1 MQRNNLLML
10 AATAIGGITWA
21 LVALTPTISAQPL
34 PPKQVPERTGVS
46 NLALL
51 SQSRPR
57 RLPDSHRPFRKG
69 ETLRLVYPLAQPAQE
84 VQPYGWRYSDRRQR
98 WRMHVGHDL
107 IAPAATPVLAML
119 SGRVQLAQ
127 SISGYGLTVLLDHGR
142 GWQTVYAHL
151 QSADVHAGQLV
162 RAGDRIGR
170 VGRSG
175 SASTDHLHVELRRLE
190 GRQAFALDLGP
201 LLLSTSKRSEI
212 DGPPANF

>member
-1 MQRNNLLML
+1 MRRNRILLITPPSVVL
-10 AATAIGGITWA
+10 AVV
-21 LVALTPTISAQPL
+21 LVGQSVTVNAQPQ
-34 PPKQVPERTGVS
+34 PPERIPDRTGVS

-69 ETLRLVYPLAQPAQE
+69 ETLRLVYPLPQPALE
-84 VQPYGWRYSDRRQR
+84 VQPYGWRYSDHRQR

-107 IAPAATPVLAML
+107 IAPASTPVLAML
-119 SGRVQLAQ
+119 SGRVQLVR

-151 QSADVHAGQLV
+151 QSSNVRVGQLV
-162 RAGDRIGR
+162 HAGDRIGR

-201 LLLSTSKRSEI
+201 LLHH
-212 DGPPANF
+212 

>member
-1 MQRNNLLML
+1 MQRNSLRLITLSAVVMVMAL
-10 AATAIGGITWA
+10 AGPAAD
-21 LVALTPTISAQPL
+21 ISAQPL
-34 PPKQVPERTGVS
+34 PPERIPERTGVS

-57 RLPDSHRPFRKG
+57 RLPESHRPFRKG
-69 ETLRLVYPLAQPAQE
+69 ETLRLVYPLPQPAQE
-84 VQPYGWRYSDRRQR
+84 VQPYGWRYSDHRQR

-119 SGRVQLAQ
+119 SGRVQLVR

-151 QSADVHAGQLV
+151 QSSNVRAGQLV
-162 RAGDRIGR
+162 HAGDRIGR

-201 LLLSTSKRSEI
+201 LLHH
-212 DGPPANF
+212 

>member
-1 MQRNNLLML
+1 MQRNNLLPI
-10 AATAIGGITWA
+10 TAQGTLIAMA
-21 LVALTPTISAQPL
+21 LVGLGPNICAEPVQPER
-34 PPKQVPERTGVS
+34 VPQRTGVS

-51 SQSRPR
+51 SHTRPQ
-57 RLPDSHRPFRKG
+57 RLPKSHRPFRKG
-69 ETLRLVYPLAQPAQE
+69 ETLRLVYPLPQPAQE
-84 VQPYGWRYSDRRQR
+84 MKPYGWRYSNDHQR

-107 IAPAATPVLAML
+107 IAPAATPVQAML
-119 SGRVQLAQ
+119 SGRVQLVQ

-151 QSADVHAGQLV
+151 QSSDVHLGQLV

-201 LLLSTSKRSEI
+201 LL
-212 DGPPANF
+212 PH

>member
-1 MQRNNLLML
+1 MQRNNLLL
-10 AATAIGGITWA
+10 APTAIGIGWA
-21 LVALTPTISAQPL
+21 FASLAASLCAKEL
-34 PPKQVPERTGVS
+34 PPETVPERTGVS

-51 SQSRPR
+51 SQSRSR

-69 ETLRLVYPLAQPAQE
+69 ERLRLVYQLPQAAQE
-84 VQPYGWRYSDRRQR
+84 VQPYGWRYSEHRQR
-98 WRMHVGHDL
+98 WHMHVGHDL
-107 IAPAATPVLAML
+107 IAPASTPVLAML
-119 SGRVQLAQ
+119 SGRVQLMQ
-127 SISGYGLTVLLDHGR
+127 GINGYGLTVLLDHGR

-151 QSADVHAGQLV
+151 QSADVHTGQLV

-201 LLLSTSKRSEI
+201 LL
-212 DGPPANF
+212 PH

>member
-1 MQRNNLLML
+1 MQRNRQQLLTLPAVVLVMAL
-10 AATAIGGITWA
+10 AGPAAD
-21 LVALTPTISAQPL
+21 ISAQPL
-34 PPKQVPERTGVS
+34 PPERIPERTGVS

-57 RLPDSHRPFRKG
+57 RLPESHRPFRKG
-69 ETLRLVYPLAQPAQE
+69 ETLRLVYPLPQPTQE
-84 VQPYGWRYSDRRQR
+84 VQPYGWRYSDHRQR

-119 SGRVQLAQ
+119 SGRVQLVR

-151 QSADVHAGQLV
+151 QSSNVRAGQLV
-162 RAGDRIGR
+162 HAGDRIGR

-201 LLLSTSKRSEI
+201 LLHH
-212 DGPPANF
+212 

>member
-1 MQRNNLLML
+1 MQRNSLRLITLSAVVMVMAL
-10 AATAIGGITWA
+10 AGPAAD
-21 LVALTPTISAQPL
+21 ISARPL
-34 PPKQVPERTGVS
+34 PPEGIPKRTGVS

-57 RLPDSHRPFRKG
+57 RLPESHRPFRKG
-69 ETLRLVYPLAQPAQE
+69 ETLRLVYPLPQPAQE
-84 VQPYGWRYSDRRQR
+84 VQPYGWRYSEHRQR

-119 SGRVQLAQ
+119 SGRVQLVR

-151 QSADVHAGQLV
+151 QSSNVRAGQLV
-162 RAGDRIGR
+162 HAGDRIGR

-201 LLLSTSKRSEI
+201 LLHH
-212 DGPPANF
+212 

>member
-1 MQRNNLLML
+1 MQRNNLLPI
-10 AATAIGGITWA
+10 TAQGTLIAMA
-21 LVALTPTISAQPL
+21 LVGLGPNICAEPVRPER
-34 PPKQVPERTGVS
+34 VPQRTGVS

-51 SQSRPR
+51 SHSRPQ
-57 RLPDSHRPFRKG
+57 RLPKSHRPFRKG
-69 ETLRLVYPLAQPAQE
+69 ETLRLVYPLPQPAE
-84 VQPYGWRYSDRRQR
+84 EIKPYGWRYSNDHQR

-107 IAPAATPVLAML
+107 IAPAATPVQAML
-119 SGRVQLAQ
+119 SGRVQLVQ

-151 QSADVHAGQLV
+151 QSSDVHLGQLV

-201 LLLSTSKRSEI
+201 LL
-212 DGPPANF
+212 PH

>member
-1 MQRNNLLML
+1 MRRNNLLI
-10 AATAIGGITWA
+10 AQTATAIASAFIG
-21 LVALTPTISAQPL
+21 LTQSICARPL
-34 PPKQVPERTGVS
+34 PPDKIPERTGVS

-69 ETLRLVYPLAQPAQE
+69 ETLLLVYPLSQPAQE
-84 VQPYGWRYSDRRQR
+84 VQPYGWRYSEHRQR

-107 IAPAATPVLAML
+107 IAPATTPVLAML
-119 SGRVQLAQ
+119 SGRVQLVQA
-127 SISGYGLTVLLDHGR
+127 INGYGLTVLLDHGR

-151 QSADVHAGQLV
+151 ESTDVEAGHLV
-162 RAGDRIGR
+162 RAGEPIGR

-201 LLLSTSKRSEI
+201 LLEH
-212 DGPPANF
+212 

>member
-1 MQRNNLLML
+1 MQSNNLMPI
-10 AATAIGGITWA
+10 TAKGMMIAMASVGLG
-21 LVALTPTISAQPL
+21 PTIYAQPVQ
-34 PPKQVPERTGVS
+34 PERVPERTGVS

-69 ETLRLVYPLAQPAQE
+69 ETLRLVYPLPQPAEE
-84 VQPYGWRYSDRRQR
+84 VQPYGWRYSNHRQR

-119 SGRVQLAQ
+119 SGRVQLVQ

-151 QSADVHAGQLV
+151 QSAEVDTGQLV
-162 RAGDRIGR
+162 RAGGRIGR

-175 SASTDHLHVELRRLE
+175 SASTEHLHVELRRLE

-201 LLLSTSKRSEI
+201 LL
-212 DGPPANF
+212 PH

>member
-1 MQRNNLLML
+1 MQSNNLLLIAPKAIGIAWAVVVLAPTL
-10 AATAIGGITWA
+10 AA
-21 LVALTPTISAQPL
+21 QHL
-34 PPKQVPERTGVS
+34 PPEKVPERTGVS

-69 ETLRLVYPLAQPAQE
+69 ETLRLVYPLPQPAKE
-84 VQPYGWRYSDRRQR
+84 VQPYGWRYSNHRQR

-119 SGRVQLAQ
+119 SGRVQLVQ

-151 QSADVHAGQLV
+151 QSAEVDTGQLV
-162 RAGDRIGR
+162 RAGGRIGR

-175 SASTDHLHVELRRLE
+175 SASTEHLHVELRRLE

-201 LLLSTSKRSEI
+201 LL
-212 DGPPANF
+212 PH